1 MAVPSLNMNAT
12 NTLIDVAF
20 VTFSVVQF
28 GILGKDAISVREMAK
43 FAPRQFAVRKTM
55 KINLWKKF

>member
-1 MAVPSLNMNAT
+1 MNAT

-43 FAPRQFAVRKTM
+43 FAPRQSAVRK
-55 KINLWKKF
+55 I